1 MAELLQNKTYGIFF
15 EFVVPQTAF
24 ITVDALSEL
33 EARKIWET
41 KISPN
46 HHGGKVLA
54 VTEVTE
60 KLNYPPKKPS
70 PIVAPNPA
78 QVNAAN
84 RS

>member
-1 MAELLQNKTYGIFF
+1 MAELLKNKDFGVFF

-24 ITVDALSEL
+24 ITIEALSEL

-41 KISPN
+41 RIAPN
-46 HHGGKVLA
+46 HHGPKVLA
-54 VTEVTE
+54 VTEIKE
-60 KLNYPPKKPS
+60 KLSYPPKKPS
-70 PIVAPNPA
+70 PIVAPNPQ